1 MRLAIFV
8 FSLIAFASFAQAKT
22 PEVNLD
28 AHRILTCPAD
38 DIYCKSL
45 TVPPVEE
52 NVWEK
57 LDFERAV
64 DGDTFVASGRRIR
77 VWGINAPERNAPA
90 YLAAKM
96 LLEALV
102 KDGHLT
108 CKLVDIDRYQRSVMH
123 CLVDGRD
130 IGSMIVQM
138 GMATDYRRYSGGY
151 YQIEEEAAKA
161 QLRGIWKDFPTED
174 GPNNP

>member
-1 MRLAIFV
+1 MRIVLFIFA
-8 FSLIAFASFAQAKT
+8 LTAFASFSQAKK
-22 PEVNLD
+22 PEVNLNSQ
-28 AHRILTCPAD
+28 RILTCPAD

-52 NVWEK
+52 SVWEK
-57 LDFERAV
+57 LDFERAI
-64 DGDTFVASGRRIR
+64 DGDTFVASGKNIR
-77 VWGINAPERNAPA
+77 VWGINAPERKAPA

-102 KDGHLT
+102 KDGQLT

-151 YQIEEEAAKA
+151 YQVEEEAAKH
-161 QLRGIWKDFPTED
+161 QLRGIWKDFPPED
-174 GPNNP
+174 PSDKP